1 MALHGR
7 FKSLAGKISSD
18 KDPMVYSPGRFGLPT
33 RDHRFY
39 PLFKETMM
47 NPAFEVS
54 NLMA

>member
-47 NPAFEVS
+47 NPAFDVS
-54 NLMA
+54 NSMA